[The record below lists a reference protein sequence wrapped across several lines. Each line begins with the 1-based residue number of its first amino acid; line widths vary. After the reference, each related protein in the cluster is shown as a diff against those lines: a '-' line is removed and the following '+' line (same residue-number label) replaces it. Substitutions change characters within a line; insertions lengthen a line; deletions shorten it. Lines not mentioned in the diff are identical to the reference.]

1 MDPSADPSLSVGLQF
16 AFLAVLILLNAFFA
30 AAEMAIVS
38 VNKNRIKLFSQEGD
52 KKAKLL
58 LDLLEQPNR
67 FLSTIQVAITLAGF
81 LASAAAATGL
91 ADDIGLFFTNYGIP
105 YGKQIGVVLVTLILS
120 YITLVLGEL
129 YPKRMALQHSLKIAL
144 ATVKIVVFLSKIMA
158 PFVLFL
164 SFSVTLLLK
173 LTKQNTT
180 VSEDE
185 FSEDEVMSMVEVGQE
200 AGFLKEEGAKMINS
214 IFAFDDKVAYEVM
227 TPRTDVFTIDIDDP
241 QEEYLD
247 ELMELKYSRIPVYED
262 DLDNIIGILN
272 IKDYLIHA
280 RANGFENV
288 EVKSILRKPY
298 FIPESKKID
307 DLFRE
312 LQTSKQHIAILIDE
326 YGGFSGIVTMEDL
339 IEEIMGEIDDEYDE
353 EEENLRQLE
362 DNIYSL
368 DGLIS
373 LNELNEEL
381 GLNLESDNSETLGG
395 FLLEIL
401 GEIPEENGSSYPL
414 IEFGNYLFQIEGVSE
429 RRIERVKLTIKP
441 EGSEKPNEEE

>member
-158 PFVLFL
+158 PFVLLL

>member
-91 ADDIGLFFTNYGIP
+91 ADDMGLFLTNYGIP
-105 YGKQIGVVLVTLILS
+105 YGKQISVVLVTLILS

-129 YPKRMALQHSLKIAL
+129 YPKRMALKHSLKIAL

-158 PFVLFL
+158 PFVFFL

-180 VSEDE
+180 ISEDE

-353 EEENLRQLE
+353 EEENLKQLE
-362 DNIYSL
+362 ENIYSL

-401 GEIPEENGSSYPL
+401 GEIPEENGTSYPL

-429 RRIERVKLTIKP
+429 RRIERVKLTIRP
-441 EGSEKPNEEE
+441 EGYETSNEEE

>member
-1 MDPSADPSLSVGLQF
+1 MESNPDPSMSVGVQF
-16 AFLAVLILLNAFFA
+16 VFLAALILLNAFFA

-38 VNKNRIKLFSQEGD
+38 VNKNRIKLYAQEGNR
-52 KKAKLL
+52 KAKVLL
-58 LDLLEQPNR
+58 ELLEQPNR

-91 ADDIGLFFTNYGIP
+91 ADNISGFVSQYGIP
-105 YGKQIGVVLVTLILS
+105 YGTQIGVVAVTLALS
-120 YITLVLGEL
+120 YITLVFGEL
-129 YPKRMALQHSLKIAL
+129 YPKRMALQHSEKIAL
-144 ATVKIVVFLSKIMA
+144 ATIQTVVFLSKLMA
-158 PFVLFL
+158 PFVALL
-164 SFSVTLLLK
+164 SVSVTVLLK
-173 LTKQNTT
+173 LTRQKTT
-180 VSEDE
+180 PSEDE

-200 AGFLKEEGAKMINS
+200 TGFLKEEGAKMINS

-241 QEEYLD
+241 QEEYID

-280 RANGFENV
+280 KANGFENV
-288 EVKSILRKPY
+288 DIRDILRKPY

-312 LQTSKQHIAILIDE
+312 LQSSKQHIAILIDE

-339 IEEIMGEIDDEYDE
+339 IEEIMGDIDDEYDE
-353 EEENLRQLE
+353 EELDIQQVEENIFLV
-362 DNIYSL
+362 

-373 LNELNEEL
+373 LNNLNDEL

-401 GEIPEENGSSYPL
+401 GEIPAEDGETYPV
-414 IEFGNYLFQIEGVSE
+414 IEFGSLLFQIEGVSD
-429 RRIERVKLTIKP
+429 RRIESVRLTIRNLEE
-441 EGSEKPNEEE
+441 EGSSEE